1 MLPDIR
7 HLLDLQELDREIAT
21 LGKQLEEIPRR
32 REELQAEL
40 QRLEQDFTTG
50 QADFKSREKE
60 LRRMEQDIED
70 LRGSLTKLKQKQL
83 QVKTN
88 QEYQAALHEMDFL
101 SRKISDQEDS
111 VLEGME
117 AMDQLRASLEGSC
130 KRCEQGKKDI
140 AAELGN
146 LNNSATFLENEINRA
161 AGRRADA
168 LARVPAKAMA
178 LYNKLLPVSGGIVVA
193 EARDELCTA
202 CRVMLRPQ
210 FYQELLRGAEI
221 LQCENCRR
229 ILYIAE

>member
-7 HLLDLQELDREIAT
+7 NLLDLQELDREIAS
-21 LGKQLEEIPRR
+21 LGKQLEEIPCR

-40 QRLEQDFTTG
+40 QRLEQDFTAC
-50 QADFKSREKE
+50 QADLKSREKE
-60 LRRMEQDIED
+60 LRRMELEIED
-70 LRGSLTKLKQKQL
+70 LQGNLLKLKQKQL

-88 QEYQAALHEMDFL
+88 QEYQAALHEMEFL
-101 SRKISDQEDS
+101 SGKISDQEDR

-117 AMDQLRASLEGSC
+117 EMDQLRASMERSRRC
-130 KRCEQGKKDI
+130 CEQGKKDI
-140 AAELGN
+140 TAELGN
-146 LNNSATFLENEINRA
+146 LENSASFLENEINRA

-210 FYQELLRGAEI
+210 FYQELLQGAGI

-229 ILYIAE
+229 ILYVAE